1 MGVQSRGSGAAVG
14 QMEAEG
20 TWEGERKALLCQT
33 ISYARTSPQGS
44 LEGWLVSISLQ
55 PEGWPG
61 RPQKTLTAQ
70 AASEALKQGQ
80 EGAGKSGLEA
90 SASRGVITPVLSDPT
105 GPGQLPCISGHQ
117 NQPQI
122 VSDQQPLK

>member
-1 MGVQSRGSGAAVG
+1 MASGA
-14 QMEAEG
+14 
-20 TWEGERKALLCQT
+20 QT
-33 ISYARTSPQGS
+33 IGYTRTSPQGS
-44 LEGWLVSISLQ
+44 LEGRLVSISLQ

-90 SASRGVITPVLSDPT
+90 SDSRGVITPVVSDPT
-105 GPGQLPCISGHQ
+105 GPGQLPHISGHQ
-117 NQPQI
+117 NQLQI
-122 VSDQQPLK
+122 MSDQQPLK

>member
-1 MGVQSRGSGAAVG
+1 MASGA
-14 QMEAEG
+14 
-20 TWEGERKALLCQT
+20 QT
-33 ISYARTSPQGS
+33 IGYTHTSPQGS
-44 LEGWLVSISLQ
+44 LEGRLVSISLQ

-90 SASRGVITPVLSDPT
+90 SDSRGVITPVVSDPI
-105 GPGQLPCISGHQ
+105 GPGQLPRISGHQ
-117 NQPQI
+117 NQLQI
-122 VSDQQPLK
+122 MSDQQPLK